1 MPAPV
6 RIVIADDHPV
16 VFDGVKLLF
25 SQLPDYEIVGVAVSE
40 KEIITVCMH
49 TQPSILILDLNLGGK
64 NSLDSVPEL
73 KSRFEHLKI
82 LIFSSYQT
90 AVLVKKAIEMGVDGY
105 LLKDATLIDWSEA
118 LSAIAEGSIYLSK
131 SIRKNHKIVAFETD
145 NFSQLA
151 SLSEQ
156 EKRVMQLIVNGLI
169 EKQIADTLN
178 ISKHTVHSHK
188 KNILKK
194 LNLHTNA
201 DLVRFVYENSLV

>member
-1 MPAPV
+1 MLKTI

-40 KEIITVCMH
+40 KEIISVCTQ
-49 TQPSILILDLNLGGK
+49 TQPDILILDLNLGGK
-64 NSLDSVPEL
+64 NSLDSLTEL
-73 KSRFEHLKI
+73 KSRFNNLKI

-90 AVLVKKAIEMGVDGY
+90 AVLVKKAVEMGVDGY
-105 LLKDATLIDWSEA
+105 LLKDATLLDWSDA
-118 LSAIAEGSIYLSK
+118 LNAIAEGSIYLSK
-131 SIRKNHKIVAFETD
+131 SIRRNHKEGAFETD
-145 NFSQLA
+145 NFLQLA
-151 SLSEQ
+151 QLSEQ

-169 EKQIADTLN
+169 EKQIADTLH

-201 DLVRFVYENSLV
+201 DLVRFVYENNLV